1 MRRCTGKDCPHRDS
15 CSRYVGNA
23 PNNRPRSNLMV
34 PPSGVAGGGFCA
46 AFIAANCFGS
56 GCLVRPE
63 DKEKDFVESRQNG
76 E

>member
-1 MRRCTGKDCPHRDS
+1 
-15 CSRYVGNA
+15 
-23 PNNRPRSNLMV
+23 MV